1 MASVAKNL
9 FVRRMT
15 VEVLIQEMKTR
26 IAITSLAVVILAIVV
41 IAPFASDAMMGFDR
55 SVQHAF
61 DRLVFGVSLDE
72 AAAQLKSYPI
82 RNSAECCLPQRHGFE
97 AEFDRAERSTAT
109 IYYLFKNGTNWY
121 YCLGFDSEGLLVVK
135 TQGHS

>member
-1 MASVAKNL
+1 MKLRVAL
-9 FVRRMT
+9 
-15 VEVLIQEMKTR
+15 
-26 IAITSLAVVILAIVV
+26 TSLVVIILASVV
-41 IAPFASDAMMGFDR
+41 IAPIAFDALMGFDR
-55 SVQHAF
+55 SVQLAF

-72 AAAQLKSYPI
+72 ARTQLKSDPI

-97 AEFDRAERSTAT
+97 AEFERAERSTAT
-109 IYYLFKNGTNWY
+109 VYYLFKNGTNWY